1 MKSEISLRS
10 RAGMWVES
18 RPIQYLIISLIVLN
32 AISLGM
38 ATSDALDAQYGYW
51 LNFFDNAVL
60 VVFVIEI
67 AIKLFAFRGRFF
79 YSAWNVFDFLIVA
92 VALIPA
98 SGPLEVLRV
107 LRILRVLRLIS
118 LIPQLRVVAEALLGA
133 IPGIASVAGLMSIIF
148 YVFSVMATELF
159 GGDHPQWFGSLGDS
173 MYTLF
178 QVMTLESWSM
188 GIVRPVMET
197 HAYAWAFFIP
207 FILIATFTML
217 NLFIAIIVDAMQSVQ
232 LSKAEQDKEA
242 IEDVVQIEHQQL
254 SKEIQD
260 LKQDISELKFLL
272 QKDHKT
278 T

>member
-1 MKSEISLRS
+1 MKSETSLRT
-10 RAGMWVES
+10 RAGEWIES
-18 RPIQYLIISLIVLN
+18 RPVQHLIIGLIVLN

-38 ATSDALDAQYGYW
+38 ATSDALEAKYGYW

-60 VVFVIEI
+60 LVFVLEI
-67 AIKLFAFRGRFF
+67 ATKLFAFRGRFF
-79 YSAWNVFDFLIVA
+79 SSSWNIFDFLIVA
-92 VALIPA
+92 IALVPT

-133 IPGIASVAGLMSIIF
+133 IPGIVSVAGLMSIIF
-148 YVFSVMATELF
+148 YIFSVMATELF
-159 GGDHPQWFGSLGDS
+159 GSDHPQWFGSLGGS

-178 QVMTLESWSM
+178 QIMTLESWSM

-197 HAYAWAFFIP
+197 HAYAWVFFIP

-232 LSKAEQDKEA
+232 AKKTKQDKKA
-242 IEDVVQIEHQQL
+242 IKEVVRTEHQQL
-254 SKEIQD
+254 SEEIRD
-260 LKQDISELKFLL
+260 LKQDINELKLL
-272 QKDHKT
+272 LRKNHKPE
-278 T
+278 